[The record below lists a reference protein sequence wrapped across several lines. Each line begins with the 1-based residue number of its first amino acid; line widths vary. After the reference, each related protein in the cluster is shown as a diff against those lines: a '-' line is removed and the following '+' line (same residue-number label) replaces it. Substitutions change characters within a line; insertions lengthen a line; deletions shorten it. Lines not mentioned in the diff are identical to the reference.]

1 MNNAGINT
9 LVQMFVQ
16 TYGFHLDVQ
25 LGVEIAESY
34 NCVFNF
40 MRNYQTSFHNGCTTL
55 QPHQQYVRVQFFHIF
70 LTLAIF

>member
-9 LVQMFVQ
+9 LVQLFVQ
-16 TYGFHLDVQ
+16 TYGFHLGVQ

-40 MRNYQTSFHNGCTTL
+40 MRNHQASFHNGCTTL
-55 QPHQQYVRVQFFHIF
+55 HSHQQRVRVRLFHI
-70 LTLAIF
+70 LPTLATF

>member
-9 LVQMFVQ
+9 LVQLFVQ
-16 TYGFHLDVQ
+16 TYGFHLGVQ

-40 MRNYQTSFHNGCTTL
+40 MRNHQASFQMAAPHYIPTSN
-55 QPHQQYVRVQFFHIF
+55 V
-70 LTLAIF
+70 